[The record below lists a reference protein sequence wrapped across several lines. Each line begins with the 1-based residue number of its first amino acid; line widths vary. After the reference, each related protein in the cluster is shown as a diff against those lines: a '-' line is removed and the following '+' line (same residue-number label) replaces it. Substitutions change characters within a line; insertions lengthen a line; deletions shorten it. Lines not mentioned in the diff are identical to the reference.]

1 MLHSVW
7 KAERDSLIVS
17 TQTACT
23 DTAPIWLTGNYRFSV
38 CALYDCTLDVQT
50 PCAVVC
56 TISCCGVLREGGG
69 PTDVLCK
76 TPSESLRLQRPPAP
90 TVAMPLHPTLTQ
102 GCDRT
107 FPVVCDLLNFLSAL
121 LYAVTSGDV
130 VTLECVEKLIRKD
143 MICPITGQRLKES
156 DIIVMQR
163 GGTGFAATGLQ
174 MQATKEGAAMT
185 V

>member
-1 MLHSVW
+1 M
-7 KAERDSLIVS
+7 A
-17 TQTACT
+17 T
-23 DTAPIWLTGNYRFSV
+23 
-38 CALYDCTLDVQT
+38 
-50 PCAVVC
+50 
-56 TISCCGVLREGGG
+56 
-69 PTDVLCK
+69 
-76 TPSESLRLQRPPAP
+76 
-90 TVAMPLHPTLTQ
+90 PLHPTLTQ

-107 FPVVCDLLNFLSAL
+107 FPVGCDLLHFLSAQCT
-121 LYAVTSGDV
+121 YAVSSGDV